1 MLSVIIRSVGMLCA
15 IMLGVILLSVGMLS
29 DFTPGAIMV
38 SVIKMSVARVN
49 VVAPLQ
55 QQR

>member
-29 DFTPGAIMV
+29 DFTPGVIMV
-38 SVIKMSVARVN
+38 RVIKMSVSRVN